1 MATRKEKAGG
11 AALVPSSN
19 DLDVETR
26 GQMVELLNQQLAN
39 VADLYSQTKQAHW
52 NVKGPNFFQ
61 LHELYDV
68 LAEGMLPHVDT
79 IAERVT
85 ALGGLAMGTVRNAAE
100 ASELPEFPE
109 GPVMDRASL
118 EVVRNLYA
126 MTAKGAR
133 AAIDESDEAGDMAT
147 ADLFTGL
154 VRDLDKFLYFLES
167 HLQG

>member
-1 MATRKEKAGG
+1 MATRKHNGG
-11 AALVPSSN
+11 ATLVPTSN
-19 DLDVETR
+19 DIDVETR

-85 ALGGLAMGTVRNAAE
+85 AIGGVAQGTVRNAAE
-100 ASELPEFPE
+100 SSQLPEFPQ
-109 GPVMDRASL
+109 GIVNDRTSV
-118 EVVRNLYA
+118 EVLRDLYSNS
-126 MTAKGAR
+126 AKRVR
-133 AAIDESDEAGDMAT
+133 AAIDEADEAGDMAT
-147 ADLFTGL
+147 ADLFTGV

-167 HLQG
+167 HLQS